1 MSSAHDLSARDEF
14 WRPPTEVNRVQ
25 TPTEGSLVQVCDRCG
40 TEFLMGSRFC
50 HVCGTERDP
59 QLRRPR
65 FHFDFAKWL
74 DIHRLQQALGLSLGS
89 LIAFIIGIICT
100 LAAIGTGLVF
110 TANTVLDWQAVQIW
124 RVEWLLA
131 AIVAFL
137 AGILLKRSSN

>member
-14 WRPPTEVNRVQ
+14 WRPPTEVARAQ
-25 TPTEGSLVQVCDRCG
+25 TPAEGGLVQVCDRCG

-50 HVCGTERDP
+50 HVCGMERDP
-59 QLRRPR
+59 KLQRPR
-65 FHFDFAKWL
+65 FEIAKWL

-89 LIAFIIGIICT
+89 LICFIIGIICA
-100 LAAIGTGLVF
+100 LAALGTGLVF

-131 AIVAFL
+131 AVAALL
-137 AGILLKRSSN
+137 AGILLKRSAN